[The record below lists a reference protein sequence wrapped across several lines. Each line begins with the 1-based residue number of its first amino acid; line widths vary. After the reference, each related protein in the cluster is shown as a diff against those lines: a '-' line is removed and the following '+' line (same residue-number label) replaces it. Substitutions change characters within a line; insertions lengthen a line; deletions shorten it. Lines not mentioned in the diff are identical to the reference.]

1 MNIKEKIMNE
11 LSLDE
16 IKIVSGGHTPSV
28 NTILNSNGPGAD
40 HVQAAAPAEAMMSEH
55 RLPHQAGGNPLHA
68 GGN

>member
-1 MNIKEKIMNE
+1 MNELSSGITE

-16 IKIVSGGHTPSV
+16 INMVSGGHDPSI
-28 NTILNSNGPGAD
+28 NTILENNGPGKD
-40 HVQAAAPAEAMMSEH
+40 HVQAGAPAEAMMSIH